1 MRFFVWILL
10 AGLALG
16 AAACA
21 PKQSA
26 GFTGIGGEP
35 ATKAPDRAQTQVVAP
50 ATVIYTPSYV
60 PQITAPAQKQSFE
73 GQVQTAI
80 AYGGTEPRRSV
91 PVALGGSMLALSI
104 VDVGGQDFAVV
115 KPRGSG
121 AVPGRAASELQ
132 ANAAVLTGCV
142 PQGAARGG
150 AAGIALPLDCS

>member
-1 MRFFVWILL
+1 MRFFVWFTL
-10 AGLALG
+10 AVLSLG
-16 AAACA
+16 ASACTS
-21 PKQSA
+21 KQSA

-35 ATKAPDRAQTQVVAP
+35 ATKAPDTTQTQVVAP
-50 ATVIYTPSYV
+50 ATVVYTPSYV
-60 PQITAPAQKQSFE
+60 PQITAPAQQRSAE

-121 AVPGRAASELQ
+121 AVPAGAASELQ

-142 PQGAARGG
+142 PQGAARGD
-150 AAGIALPLDCS
+150 AAGLALPLDCS